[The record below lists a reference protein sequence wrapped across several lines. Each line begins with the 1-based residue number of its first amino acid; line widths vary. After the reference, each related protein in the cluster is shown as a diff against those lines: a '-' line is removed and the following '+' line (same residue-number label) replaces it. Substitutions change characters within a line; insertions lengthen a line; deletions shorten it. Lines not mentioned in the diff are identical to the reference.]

1 MMVFVYA
8 FMAGASRNK
17 DKKKRQFV
25 YNAGPLQYPPPFVQA
40 GDGSVEDM
48 CRGYVC
54 CLFIVVYLM
63 ENFVP
68 QPPAISIPPCF
79 VPLVRSRGGFTQVL
93 GHRCSC
99 DVLIRPEGP

>member
-1 MMVFVYA
+1 MVFVYA

-63 ENFVP
+63 ENCCTT
-68 QPPAISIPPCF
+68 ATCNIYTSCF
-79 VPLVRSRGGFTQVL
+79 VPLVRSRG
-93 GHRCSC
+93 
-99 DVLIRPEGP
+99 